1 MIKWLFTKPKFSE
14 ATNKEIL
21 DEILNHI
28 LTFIHENNELYI
40 TNEYSS
46 LKIDF
51 YNFIYHDKSLVIN
64 HDDEKFDIFT
74 MKYSS
79 CISDLY
85 IHLKEI
91 TKSYNLDIFHNS
103 QNNSYDLLCF
113 IFQCTDFDYLNDE
126 NDINEDDIDEYN

>member
-14 ATNKEIL
+14 ATKKEIL
-21 DEILNHI
+21 DELINHI
-28 LTFIHENNELYI
+28 LNFIRENNDLHI

-51 YNFIYHDKSLVIN
+51 YNFIYHNNSITIDN
-64 HDDEKFDIFT
+64 NQKFDIFT

-91 TKSYNLDIFHNS
+91 TKSYNLDIFRNS

-126 NDINEDDIDEYN
+126 NDINEDDMDEYN

>member
-1 MIKWLFTKPKFSE
+1 MIKWLFSNPKFSE

-21 DEILNHI
+21 DKLLNHI
-28 LTFIHENNELYI
+28 ITFIRENNELYI
-40 TNEYSS
+40 TNEYSP

-51 YNFIYHDKSLVIN
+51 YNFIYHNNSIIIEN
-64 HDDEKFDIFT
+64 NEKFDIFT

-91 TKSYNLDIFHNS
+91 TKSYNLDIFRNS

-126 NDINEDDIDEYN
+126 NDINEDDMDEYN

>member
-1 MIKWLFTKPKFSE
+1 MIKWLFTKPRFSE
-14 ATNKEIL
+14 VTNKEIL

-28 LTFIHENNELYI
+28 LNFICKNNELYI

-51 YNFIYHDKSLVIN
+51 YNFIYHNHSITPDKN
-64 HDDEKFDIFT
+64 EKFDIFT

-79 CISDLY
+79 YISDLY
-85 IHLKEI
+85 IELKEI
-91 TKSYNLDIFHNS
+91 TKSYNLDIFHKS

-113 IFQCTDFDYLNDE
+113 IFQCIDFDYLNDE